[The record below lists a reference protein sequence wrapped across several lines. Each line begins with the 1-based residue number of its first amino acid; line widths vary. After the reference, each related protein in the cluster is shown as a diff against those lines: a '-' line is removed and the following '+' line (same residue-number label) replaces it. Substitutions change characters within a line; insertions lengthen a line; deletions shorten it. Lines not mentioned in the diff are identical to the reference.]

1 LDACWSYNAEVDYL
15 SWAGRGDCIRK
26 TFSMKK
32 KIEDLQKPELLEL
45 KIAMIYI
52 LKPAF
57 LPRFM

>member
-1 LDACWSYNAEVDYL
+1 
-15 SWAGRGDCIRK
+15 
-26 TFSMKK
+26 MKK